1 MRFLRVLRGA
11 VTDFWRQG
19 SDSLAAALAF
29 FSLLSFFPLI
39 FLLFYGMGV
48 VLRHHDA
55 SEVIINLL
63 RGFLPSLGPDLAEE
77 IRRVG
82 GIDSVR
88 WVLVM
93 TAVWFGMQVFL
104 QVEYAVNVIF
114 GTSRKRHPLLSTA
127 FSAAL
132 LCLVGILFFLSYLL
146 TQVFGLMVVYA
157 PSFARL
163 DFAAVVTYR
172 FLLSYLLPFAMVLV
186 AVTGLYRFLPQK
198 RPRWRHAFIGGLVFS
213 FLLEVAKHLFSDYVL
228 TLAVY
233 SRMYGSLLVGVLFL
247 LWIYY
252 SAMLFLFGAAVVY
265 QLETKGERRAS

>member
-1 MRFLRVLRGA
+1 MTFFRVLRGA
-11 VTDFWRQG
+11 MAEFWRHG

-39 FLLFYGMGV
+39 FLLFYGMSI
-48 VLRHHDA
+48 VLRHRDA
-55 SEVIINLL
+55 SEVIISLL

-88 WVLVM
+88 WVLVA

-114 GTSRKRHPLLSTA
+114 GTPRKRHPLLSTA

-132 LCLVGILFFLSYLL
+132 LCLVGLLFFLSYLL
-146 TQVFGLMVVYA
+146 TQVFGLLVVYA

-163 DFAAVVTYR
+163 DFAAVATYQ

-186 AVTGLYRFLPQK
+186 AVTGL
-198 RPRWRHAFIGGLVFS
+198 
-213 FLLEVAKHLFSDYVL
+213 
-228 TLAVY
+228 
-233 SRMYGSLLVGVLFL
+233 
-247 LWIYY
+247 
-252 SAMLFLFGAAVVY
+252 
-265 QLETKGERRAS
+265 

>member
-1 MRFLRVLRGA
+1 MTFVRLLRGA
-11 VTDFWRQG
+11 VVDFWRNG

-39 FLLFYGMGV
+39 FLLFYSMGMI
-48 VLRHHDA
+48 LNRQEA
-55 SEVIINLL
+55 SEVIIHLL
-63 RGFLPSLGPDLAEE
+63 RGFLPTLGPDLAEE

-88 WVLVM
+88 WVLVV
-93 TAVWFGMQVFL
+93 TAMWFGMQVFF

-114 GTSRKRHPLLSTA
+114 GTPRKRHPLLSTG

-132 LCLVGILFFLSYLL
+132 LFLVGLLFFLSYLL
-146 TQVFGLMVVYA
+146 TQVFGLMVIYA

-163 DFAAVVTYR
+163 DFAAVATYW
-172 FLLSYLLPFAMVLV
+172 FLLSYLLPFVMVLG
-186 AVTGLYRFLPQK
+186 AVTGLYRYLPQR

-213 FLLEVAKHLFSDYVL
+213 FLWEVAKHLFSDYVL
-228 TLAVY
+228 TLALY
-233 SRMYGSLLVGVLFL
+233 SRMYGSLVVGVLFL

-252 SAMLFLFGAAVVY
+252 SAMLFLFGAALVHR
-265 QLETKGERRAS
+265 LEFK